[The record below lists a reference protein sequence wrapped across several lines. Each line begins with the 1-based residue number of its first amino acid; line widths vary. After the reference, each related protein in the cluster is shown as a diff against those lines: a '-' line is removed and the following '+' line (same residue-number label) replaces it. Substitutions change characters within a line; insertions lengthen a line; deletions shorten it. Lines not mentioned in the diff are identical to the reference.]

1 MSKGLFYGLLIIG
14 ALSSVFA
21 KVNSTQASVVVATK
35 KVVSGVK
42 ELKKE
47 QSKVQ
52 AKDGRMA
59 DGTKVLLNPDWKYA
73 KFSKI
78 TSGEAVFYRAEN
90 NVKNITIAV
99 NAGHGTKGGEK
110 VKTQVHP
117 DGSAKVT
124 GGTTKEGA
132 LSAVAVSSGMTFTDG
147 TSEASANL
155 KVAIKL
161 KEVLL
166 SRGFDVLMIRDAED
180 VQLDNIARTVIAN
193 NIAKAHVAV
202 HFDSTNSNKGAYYM
216 AVVDNKTYKS
226 MEPVASNWKNINA
239 LGDNIISGIKARK
252 IEFIGSVSMGM
263 DLTQT
268 SYSTIP
274 SVVVELGDKITDYK
288 AATESMANGI
298 ADGIETYFKTK

>member
-1 MSKGLFYGLLIIG
+1 MRKGLFYGLLIIG

-110 VKTQVHP
+110 VKT
-117 DGSAKVT
+117 
-124 GGTTKEGA
+124 
-132 LSAVAVSSGMTFTDG
+132 
-147 TSEASANL
+147 
-155 KVAIKL
+155 
-161 KEVLL
+161 
-166 SRGFDVLMIRDAED
+166 
-180 VQLDNIARTVIAN
+180 
-193 NIAKAHVAV
+193 
-202 HFDSTNSNKGAYYM
+202 
-216 AVVDNKTYKS
+216 
-226 MEPVASNWKNINA
+226 
-239 LGDNIISGIKARK
+239 
-252 IEFIGSVSMGM
+252 
-263 DLTQT
+263 
-268 SYSTIP
+268 
-274 SVVVELGDKITDYK
+274 
-288 AATESMANGI
+288 
-298 ADGIETYFKTK
+298 